1 MKRKLTKAAIV
12 IVTILLA
19 QLVYAS
25 VHTILIGWQERTEL
39 SHPYLAVII
48 SMILAVAIFYPAFYF
63 IESLLKPN
71 EGRFL
76 RLVRKITANRFTRIV
91 IGFALVFFLLFLSFS
106 QLWFDKNLLE
116 DLRYWVAGTV

>member
-76 RLVRKITANRFTRIV
+76 RLVRKITANRFTRIA